1 MPRDAAR
8 DYAFKVTRLMQTTHV
23 GLWQPCSTL
32 WRREMVR
39 FLRQRSRIVGALG
52 TPLVFWLLVGGGLRQ
67 SFKLP
72 GTDAQTSYL
81 EYSFPGAI
89 VAILLFTAIFSM
101 ISIIDDRKEG
111 FLQAVLVAPVSRASI
126 ALGKILGATT
136 LAVGQS
142 MAFLALAPWAGI
154 RLGLSA
160 AVVAFVTMTLIAF
173 ALSGLGFAIAWR
185 MESTQGFHA
194 IMNLVLMPML
204 VISGAFF
211 PPGGS
216 ATWLRWI
223 MLINPVTYGVTLLR
237 WSVYL
242 DAPASHPLVHGDL
255 ATAWVVSILF
265 AAAMFGLSMS
275 AVSKDAA
282 RVLQ

>member
-1 MPRDAAR
+1 MH
-8 DYAFKVTRLMQTTHV
+8 TTEI
-23 GLWQPCSTL
+23 GFWRPCSTL

-39 FLRQRSRIVGALG
+39 FLRQRSRIIGALG
-52 TPLVFWLLVGGGLRQ
+52 TPLVFWLLVGGGLKQ
-67 SFKLP
+67 SFRLP
-72 GTDAQTSYL
+72 GVDSQMTYL

-136 LAVGQS
+136 LAVGQ
-142 MAFLALAPWAGI
+142 ALLFLALGRFADI
-154 RLGLSA
+154 RMGAMSIA
-160 AVVAFVTMTLIAF
+160 AAFATMTLVAF
-173 ALSGLGFAIAWR
+173 ALSGLGFVIAWR

-194 IMNLVLMPML
+194 IMNLLLMPML

-216 ATWLRWI
+216 AAWLRWI

-237 WSVYL
+237 WALYL
-242 DAPASHPLVHGDL
+242 DSPVPHPSLGGNL
-255 ATAWVVSILF
+255 AAAWIVTIIF
-265 AAAMFGLSMS
+265 AGAMFGLSMLT
-275 AVSKDAA
+275 VRRDAA

>member
-1 MPRDAAR
+1 MNI
-8 DYAFKVTRLMQTTHV
+8 

-39 FLRQRSRIVGALG
+39 FLRQRSRVIGALG
-52 TPLVFWLLVGGGLRQ
+52 TPLVFWLLVGGGLKQ

-72 GTDAQTSYL
+72 GMNAKMSYL

-142 MAFLALAPWAGI
+142 LAFLALAPTAGI
-154 RLGLSA
+154 RLGLAS
-160 AVVAFVTMTLIAF
+160 TMTALAVMSLIAF
-173 ALSGLGFAIAWR
+173 ALSGLGFVIAWR

-194 IMNLVLMPML
+194 IMNLLLMPML

-211 PPGGS
+211 PVGGAAS
-216 ATWLRWI
+216 WLRWI

-237 WSVYL
+237 WSIYL
-242 DAPASHPLVHGDL
+242 NAPTTHSLTNGDL
-255 ATAWVVSILF
+255 PTAGIVSILF
-265 AAAMFGLSMS
+265 AAATFGLSMS
-275 AVSKDAA
+275 AVNKDAA

>member
-1 MPRDAAR
+1 MNTA
-8 DYAFKVTRLMQTTHV
+8 TI
-23 GLWQPCSTL
+23 GLWQPCGTL

-39 FLRQRSRIVGALG
+39 FLRQRSRIIGALG
-52 TPLVFWLLVGGGLRQ
+52 TPLVFWLLVGGGLKQ
-67 SFKLP
+67 SFRLP
-72 GTDAQTSYL
+72 GVDSQMTYL

-101 ISIIDDRKEG
+101 ISIIDDRKEV

-136 LAVGQS
+136 LAVGQ
-142 MAFLALAPWAGI
+142 ALVFLALGRLAEI
-154 RLGLSA
+154 RMGALSIA
-160 AVVAFVTMTLIAF
+160 AAFAIMTLVAF
-173 ALSGLGFAIAWR
+173 ALAGLGFVIAWR

-216 ATWLRWI
+216 ATWMRWI

-237 WSVYL
+237 WAMYL
-242 DAPASHPLVHGDL
+242 DSPAPHPDL
-255 ATAWVVSILF
+255 GSSLAVAWVITILF
-265 AAAMFGLSMS
+265 AVAMFSLSML
-275 AVSKDAA
+275 AVRKDTA

>member
-1 MPRDAAR
+1 MI
-8 DYAFKVTRLMQTTHV
+8 
-23 GLWQPCSTL
+23 
-32 WRREMVR
+32 R
-39 FLRQRSRIVGALG
+39 FLRQRSRIIGALG
-52 TPLVFWLLVGGGLRQ
+52 TPLVFWLLVGGGLKQ

-72 GTDAQTSYL
+72 GVDSQMTYL

-136 LAVGQS
+136 LAVGQ
-142 MAFLALAPWAGI
+142 ALVFLALGRLADI
-154 RLGLSA
+154 RMGALSIGA
-160 AVVAFVTMTLIAF
+160 TFATMTLVAF
-173 ALSGLGFAIAWR
+173 ALSGLGFVIAWR

-237 WSVYL
+237 WSMYL
-242 DAPASHPLVHGDL
+242 DSPAPHPSLGGSL
-255 ATAWVVSILF
+255 
-265 AAAMFGLSMS
+265 AAAWIITIIFAGGTFWLSML
-275 AVSKDAA
+275 AVRKDAA

>member
-1 MPRDAAR
+1 
-8 DYAFKVTRLMQTTHV
+8 MQPTSIR
-23 GLWQPCSTL
+23 LWQPCSTL
-32 WRREMVR
+32 WQREMVR
-39 FLRQRSRIVGALG
+39 FLRQRSRIVGAFG
-52 TPLVFWLLVGGGLRQ
+52 TPLVFWVLVGGGLKQ

-72 GTDAQTSYL
+72 GADAKTSYL

-142 MAFLALAPWAGI
+142 LVFLFLAPTVGI
-154 RLGLSA
+154 HPGLVALVA
-160 AVVAFVTMTLIAF
+160 AFAVMVLIAF

-194 IMNLVLMPML
+194 IMNLLLMPML

-237 WSVYL
+237 WAIYL
-242 DAPASHPLVHGDL
+242 GAPAAHSFADGDV

-275 AVSKDAA
+275 SVSKDAA